1 MITVR
6 ILILVFLSVGAVGC
20 SSESDIPSDGAT
32 SADKV
37 LIQPDGSIEFPGPSG
52 EPDLPTGRWEYKDG
66 AKICNGYLTRFE
78 SEDYCAAEV
87 PKDWVPFTFDGQTY
101 YVQPLSGG

>member
-1 MITVR
+1 MITVK
-6 ILILVFLSVGAVGC
+6 IMALLFLLMGVVGC
-20 SSESDIPSDGAT
+20 HSDSVTPSDNAVSAEETTIGPGGA
-32 SADKV
+32 
-37 LIQPDGSIEFPGPSG
+37 IEFRGLTG

-87 PKDWVPFTFDGQTY
+87 PKDWVPFTFEGETY
-101 YVQPLSGG
+101 YVQPLSGS